1 MRLLLRALVAIA
13 VALTTFTPLT
23 ASADEAAALATDKEI
38 KALYE
43 TFTAAW
49 NRHDTEALGKMW
61 IAEGDHLEPDG
72 RGVRGRESVA
82 YLLKEQHAT
91 VFKKTSLKLTIDS
104 VWLVTPDVA
113 LADGTYEIS
122 GIVGP
127 DGSAI
132 PQRTG
137 HLTSILV
144 RKEGKWGIAG
154 SRLMIP
160 TPLPYKKS

>member
-1 MRLLLRALVAIA
+1 MRLLPRALVVIA
-13 VALTTFTPLT
+13 VALTTLTPSA

-38 KALYE
+38 RALYGK
-43 TFTAAW
+43 FTEAW
-49 NRHDTEALGKMW
+49 NRHDTDALGKMW

-72 RGVRGRESVA
+72 RGVRGRESVS
-82 YLLKEQHAT
+82 YLLKEQHGT
-91 VFKKTSLKLTIDS
+91 VFKKTTLKLAIDS
-104 VWLVTPDVA
+104 VSLVTPDVA
-113 LADGTYEIS
+113 VADGTYEIS

-132 PQRTG
+132 PTRNG

-144 RKEGKWGIAG
+144 RKDGTWGIAG
-154 SRLMIP
+154 SRLMVP

>member
-1 MRLLLRALVAIA
+1 MRLMLRALVVIA
-13 VALTTFTPLT
+13 VALAAFTPTT
-23 ASADEAAALATDKEI
+23 AAADEAANLATDKEI
-38 KALYE
+38 RTLYE
-43 TFTAAW
+43 KFTEAW
-49 NRHDTEALGKMW
+49 NRHDTAAIGKMW

-72 RGVRGRESVA
+72 RGVRGRESVS

-91 VFKKTSLKLTIDS
+91 VFKKTSLKLAIDS

-122 GIVGP
+122 GIVAP

-132 PQRTG
+132 PTRNG

-144 RKEGKWGIAG
+144 RKDGTWWIAG